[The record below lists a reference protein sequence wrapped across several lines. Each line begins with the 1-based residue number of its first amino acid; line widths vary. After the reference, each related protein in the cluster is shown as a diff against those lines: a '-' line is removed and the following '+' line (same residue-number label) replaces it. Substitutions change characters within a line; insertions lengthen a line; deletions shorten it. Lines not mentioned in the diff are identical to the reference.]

1 MDLSVSQWIQNT
13 WTASRPKAKSLI
25 ITLYGDAIA
34 PHGGAMRLGDLVSLL
49 GQFGVNERL
58 VRTYV
63 FRLGKEGWLVAKRQG
78 RRSVYSLTPNGMLQ
92 FQRAYKRV
100 YSDQYR
106 QWDGSW
112 TLVCMPPRRHAGPVW
127 AKLEHELAWEGFGKI
142 APNVFGH
149 PSPGLRA
156 LRELLDSLQLSNRVF
171 VLSARSLDVFATL
184 PLTKLID
191 ESWDLQNLEKGYREF
206 SRRFAPF
213 GNAHPAP
220 KLTRSESFIV
230 RTLLIHWFRRVTLHD
245 PQIPAEMLPDQWPG
259 HFAYELCHS
268 IYQMIYRDA
277 EDFLS
282 QTVSASGGLLPELS
296 PWFYHRF
303 GGLT

>member
-1 MDLSVSQWIQNT
+1 MDQPVAQWIQNT
-13 WTASRPKAKSLI
+13 WTASRPKTKSLI
-25 ITLYGDAIA
+25 ITLFGDAIA
-34 PHGGAMRLGDLVSLL
+34 PHGGAMRLGDLVSVF

-58 VRTYV
+58 VRTSV
-63 FRLGKEGWLVAKRQG
+63 FRLAKEGWLVAKRQG

-112 TLVCMPPRRHAGPVW
+112 TLVCMPPKRDASPVW
-127 AKLEHELAWEGFGKI
+127 AKLGHELEWEGFGRI

-149 PSPGLRA
+149 PSPGLGA

-191 ESWDLQNLEKGYREF
+191 ESWDLQSLEKGYHEF
-206 SRRFAPF
+206 TRRFAPF
-213 GNAHPAP
+213 GNSHPAP

-230 RTLLIHWFRRVTLHD
+230 RTLMIHWFRRVTLHD

-259 HFAYELCHS
+259 HFAYELCHR

-277 EDFLS
+277 EDFLA
-282 QTVSASGGLLPELS
+282 QTVNASGGVLPELS